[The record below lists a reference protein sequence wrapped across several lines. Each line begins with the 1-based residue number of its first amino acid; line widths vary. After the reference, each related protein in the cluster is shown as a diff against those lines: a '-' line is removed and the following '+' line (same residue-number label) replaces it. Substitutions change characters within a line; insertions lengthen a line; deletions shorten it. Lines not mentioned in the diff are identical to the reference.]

1 MSTPIYKV
9 SDGSIITFGTQGP
22 MKYATLST
30 PGGQVIKGPPALGAS
45 EEVLA
50 QEILLANNIVD
61 PNNGEPLT
69 YTIEGSQDSSTEN
82 TKGNNYVYSF
92 PRTTLS
98 EVADETAL
106 NNAKTNKE
114 ILIQDNEAL
123 NKALEP
129 ELPPEVRFTNF
140 VNSQKSTIKKRLIP
154 FVIGLITPFAPQVV
168 PLIISNLGING
179 DTTVDSLKNSANAKA
194 DEAKAKADEAKA
206 AANDAKDKAK
216 DKEALKTAGT
226 VAATGAGVFILGK
239 ITKDQL
245 IGLIDCPSSSK
256 IQSAIKQRNLLV
268 TQINGMYKNIDS
280 LTKVLGITTIS
291 MSVIQQAIKLA
302 KANPYPATGIPPLG
316 LPPLTSGVQTTIA
329 SFVAKLEK
337 TIDKTL
343 PTLTVITIT
352 IASFATFLGI
362 ILKFLNMLDIILE
375 YCAENKDMGFEA
387 INDEINALA
396 NPTVTATQND
406 NTNTYKGFTLGVK
419 IDEKNESK
427 YIRRYAVVKN
437 KQGVDILKTDSSF
450 ASDPAVLISQLKF
463 IIDSTP
469 NITAE

>member
-9 SDGSIITFGTQGP
+9 SDGSTITFKKRGP
-22 MKYATLST
+22 ELYAVLST
-30 PGGQVIKGPPALGAS
+30 PSGQVINGPSRMGNNEAS
-45 EEVLA
+45 A
-50 QEILLANNIVD
+50 AREIMLANNITD
-61 PNNGEPLT
+61 PNTGEPLT
-69 YTIEGSQDSSTEN
+69 YTIEGSQDSSIEN
-82 TKGNNYVYSF
+82 AKGNNYVYSF

-114 ILIQDNEAL
+114 ILTQDNEAL

-179 DTTVDSLKNSANAKA
+179 DTTVDSLKDSAKAKA

-206 AANDAKDKAK
+206 ATNDIKNKAK
-216 DKEALKTAGT
+216 DEEALK
-226 VAATGAGVFILGK
+226 AAAAGAGAFILGK
-239 ITKDQL
+239 ITKDQI

-280 LTKVLGITTIS
+280 LTKVLGITTVS

-302 KANPYPATGIPPLG
+302 KSNPYPATGIPPLG
-316 LPPLTSGVQTTIA
+316 LPPLTSGIQTTIA

-337 TIDKTL
+337 TIDKTQ

-352 IASFATFLGI
+352 ITSFATFLGI

-375 YCAENKDMGFEA
+375 YCAEDKTIDFEA

-396 NPTVTATQND
+396 NPTVIATQND

-427 YIRRYAVVKN
+427 YIRRYAVAQN
-437 KQGVDILKTDSSF
+437 KQGVDVLRTDSSF

-463 IIDSTP
+463 IIDTNL